1 MQPMNPPSTLPRG
14 IALRVALSRVLLWVE
29 RAVPAFLPAALT
41 VAAFLV
47 LTLFGLWPALPGWLH
62 LLLLAAF
69 AAALLF
75 TLGRAVARLHYPTA
89 AEGIRRL
96 ERTNHALH
104 RPVAA
109 LVDPPA
115 AMVDSARRAWSL
127 HVERTR
133 QRARRLRL
141 RRPRRLFARGDPLAL
156 RVGLGILLAAGFAA
170 FGGETAARVAG
181 AFQPD
186 FSSPGAAPGTLTAWV
201 APPGYTALPSI
212 PLAAGPGADPGA
224 AVEVPDGSVLLV
236 RVHGGSGEAA
246 AETAAGS
253 RLSFVQLDAANAAL
267 EVPVGAGGPVR
278 IRQGSETLARWV
290 FEVRGDAAPEARF
303 ASPPSGTARGTL
315 QLDVAASDD
324 YGVQSL
330 QTVIR
335 RRGEAAPAT
344 AAPIRLELPVS
355 ARRARDVEH
364 VTYHDLAA
372 HIWAG
377 EPVRM
382 ELAAT
387 DARGQTGTDAVD
399 TVLPA
404 RRFSHPVAAAII
416 AERRTFALD
425 RAPPAEVARSLEALA
440 AAGAAYG
447 DVARVR
453 DALAEAAA
461 AIAGGAAPDRP
472 RAIDLLWETA
482 VWVEEGTFAQAD
494 AGFRDAQD
502 QLADALRQDSRPEG
516 LEQMLA
522 ELSETLMD
530 YLEEMDEDGPP
541 PGQEEMAEAAVPG
554 GVDADPN
561 ATRREFQDKVDE
573 VVDLATTGAP
583 AEAEDALEDL
593 REITENMDRAGER
606 MLRESDQRLDQRQ
619 AMMQQMQEMM
629 EQQEQ
634 MMEESFYQSAR
645 AGVADQKSPGSGS
658 FDPPDEQQDRLRRE
672 LGEMMRRLGEDGEE
686 IPSELGE
693 AEQAMRQ
700 AAQEL
705 QRNRSGQASEAQG
718 RAIDLLRAGYE
729 RVRPMPGGQ
738 GPSQVAGE
746 RPSEHGR
753 LSRDPLGRVPPGD
766 GAAVMGDI
774 GIPTQPERRRAREIV
789 EELRQRAG
797 DATRPELDRDYA
809 TRLLDWY

>member
-1 MQPMNPPSTLPRG
+1 MNHPSALPRG
-14 IALRVALSRVLLWVE
+14 IALRVTLSRVLLWIE

-47 LTLFGLWPALPGWLH
+47 LTLFGLWPSLPGWLH

-69 AAALLF
+69 GAAFLF
-75 TLGRAVARLHYPTA
+75 AVGRAAARLHYPTT

-96 ERTNHALH
+96 ERTNQALH
-104 RPVAA
+104 RPVTT

-115 AMVDSARRAWSL
+115 AMIDSARQAWSL
-127 HVERTR
+127 HLERTLL
-133 QRARRLRL
+133 RARRLRL
-141 RRPRRLFARGDPLAL
+141 RSPRRLFARGDPLAL
-156 RVGLGILLAAGFAA
+156 RVGLGILLIAGFAA
-170 FGGETAARVAG
+170 FGSETAARVAD

-186 FSSPGAAPGTLTAWV
+186 FSSPSAVPGSLTAWV
-201 APPGYTALPSI
+201 APPSYTALPSI
-212 PLAAGPGADPGA
+212 PLETGPGATI
-224 AVEVPDGSVLLV
+224 EVPDGSVLLV
-236 RVHGGSGEAA
+236 RVHGGSGESE
-246 AETAAGS
+246 AETAAGGQH
-253 RLSFVQLDAANAAL
+253 SFVQLDAANAAL
-267 EVPVGAGGPVR
+267 EVPVGTGGPVV
-278 IRQGSETLARWV
+278 IRQGPEVLARWV
-290 FEVRGDAAPEARF
+290 FEVRADAAPEARF

-330 QTVIR
+330 QTEIHR
-335 RRGEAAPAT
+335 LGEAATTTEP
-344 AAPIRLELPVS
+344 PIQLELPVS
-355 ARRARDVEH
+355 SRRSREIEH

-377 EPVRM
+377 EPVRV

-387 DARGQTGTDAVD
+387 DARGQVGTDAVD

-404 RRFSHPVAAAII
+404 RRFNHPIAAAII
-416 AERRTFALD
+416 TERKKFALEQS
-425 RAPPAEVARSLEALA
+425 PPQSIAHNLEALA
-440 AAGAAYG
+440 AGGGAYD
-447 DVARVR
+447 DVPRVR
-453 DALAEAAA
+453 DALVEAASTIGGEPAPDARRRVIDQLWEA
-461 AIAGGAAPDRP
+461 AI
-472 RAIDLLWETA
+472 
-482 VWVEEGTFAQAD
+482 WVEEGTFAQAD

-502 QLADALRQDSRPEG
+502 QLAEALRQDSRPEG
-516 LEQMLA
+516 LEEMLS
-522 ELSETLMD
+522 ELSDTLMD
-530 YLEEMDEDGPP
+530 YLEEMDETDSP
-541 PGQEEMAEAAVPG
+541 PGQDDVAEAAVPG
-554 GVDADPN
+554 GFDADPN
-561 ATRREFQDKVDE
+561 ATRRELQDKVDE
-573 VVDLATTGAP
+573 IVDLATTGAP
-583 AEAEDALEDL
+583 EEAEDALEDL
-593 REITENMDRAGER
+593 RELTENMERTGER

-629 EQQEQ
+629 QQQEQ

-658 FDPPDEQQDRLRRE
+658 FDPPDERQNRLRRE
-672 LGEMMRRLGEDGEE
+672 LGEMMRQLGEEGEE

-705 QRNRSGQASEAQG
+705 QRNRAGQASEAQG

-746 RPSEHGR
+746 RPGEHGR
-753 LSRDPLGRVPPGD
+753 QSRDPLGRVPPGD
-766 GAAVMGDI
+766 GASVMGDI
-774 GIPTQPERRRAREIV
+774 GIPTKPERRRAREIV
-789 EELRQRAG
+789 EELRLRAG
-797 DATRPELDRDYA
+797 DATLPELDRDYA